1 MDEKEKI
8 FTYRYSAERQKEVRE
23 IREKYERKVPE
34 DSRMDELR
42 KLDHRVQKAGVI
54 PSLILGVAG
63 TLVMGIGM
71 CCTMVWQG
79 VWFVPGIAIGLIGLA
94 GMAAA
99 YPLNNRLIKRRKEQ
113 LTPRILKLTEEL
125 MQ

>member
-1 MDEKEKI
+1 
-8 FTYRYSAERQKEVRE
+8 
-23 IREKYERKVPE
+23 
-34 DSRMDELR
+34 MDELR
-42 KLDHRVQKAGVI
+42 KLDQRVQKAGVI

>member
-42 KLDHRVQKAGVI
+42 KLDQRVQKAGVI

-79 VWFVPGIAIGLIGLA
+79 VWFVP
-94 GMAAA
+94 
-99 YPLNNRLIKRRKEQ
+99 
-113 LTPRILKLTEEL
+113 
-125 MQ
+125 